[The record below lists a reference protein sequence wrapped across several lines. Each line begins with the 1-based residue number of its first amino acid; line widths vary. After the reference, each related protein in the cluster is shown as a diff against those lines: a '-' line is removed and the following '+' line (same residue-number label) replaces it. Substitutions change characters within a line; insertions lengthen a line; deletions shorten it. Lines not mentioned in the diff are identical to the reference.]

1 MDAFLDAINEA
12 LAASPIADIV
22 EAVGCF
28 FLGC

>member
-1 MDAFLDAINEA
+1 MNDFLDAVNAA
-12 LAASPIADIV
+12 LAASPIADWV